1 MKPKQAGCNPGQS
14 WCTPPCRNSHLLAI
28 GREHESSLNI
38 VGVVLVLSGPSGFCK
53 PSTCSVLVPK
63 LTLVERG
70 AAALPAGLV
79 SVLASRIRKLERRSS
94 LSGTMKQFSS
104 PSGLFSFFP
113 NAARHSLPGTE
124 RALMEQTPAFQNAQ
138 KTILVVDDDA
148 DVLKFVS
155 RLPVDSN
162 YNVTMPAARV
172 CVAENHDVPESHG
185 PGCADGTLV
194 AVRETGGSILPVAP
208 CGGDS
213 VAQGKRWGVIL
224 AGGDGTR
231 LRRLTRL
238 ACGDDRPK
246 QFCPLIGD
254 DTLLEQ
260 TRIRAERSVPAERIL
275 FPLTR
280 THRDFYLREQGIRPS
295 QRIVQPMNK
304 GTAPPI
310 IYSLLSIEQNDNG
323 AMVAILPCDHHY
335 SDERAFTA
343 ALESAFD
350 VAARHRGSVML
361 LGALP
366 RGPQTEY
373 GWIELGPSSGGA
385 DSASFHVRRFCEK
398 PSFHV
403 ARQLLERGALWNTF
417 VMVGHVRGFLE
428 MVKAARPGL
437 IEAI

>member
-1 MKPKQAGCNPGQS
+1 
-14 WCTPPCRNSHLLAI
+14 
-28 GREHESSLNI
+28 
-38 VGVVLVLSGPSGFCK
+38 
-53 PSTCSVLVPK
+53 
-63 LTLVERG
+63 
-70 AAALPAGLV
+70 
-79 SVLASRIRKLERRSS
+79 
-94 LSGTMKQFSS
+94 
-104 PSGLFSFFP
+104 
-113 NAARHSLPGTE
+113 
-124 RALMEQTPAFQNAQ
+124 MEQTPAAQNAQ
-138 KTILVVDDDA
+138 ETILVVDDDA
-148 DVLKFVS
+148 DVLKFVY
-155 RLPVDSN
+155 RLPVDNN

-172 CVAENHDVPESHG
+172 CVAENHGVSENHGVPESHKQ
-185 PGCADGTLV
+185 GCADRTFV
-194 AVRETGGSILPVAP
+194 AGRETGGSILP
-208 CGGDS
+208 

-231 LRRLTRL
+231 LQRLTRL

-246 QFCPLIGD
+246 QFCPLVGD

-295 QRIVQPMNK
+295 QRIVQPTNK

-310 IYSLLSIEQNDNG
+310 IYSLLSIEQNDNE

-350 VAARHRGSVML
+350 VATRHSGSVVL

-373 GWIELGPSSGGA
+373 GWIELGPSVGGA
-385 DSASFHVRRFCEK
+385 DSGLF
-398 PSFHV
+398 
-403 ARQLLERGALWNTF
+403 
-417 VMVGHVRGFLE
+417 HVRGFRGRSCRF
-428 MVKAARPGL
+428 RPGG
-437 IEAI
+437 